1 MELKFRKVHID
12 SRFKAAGTH
21 SDFDYE
27 LAEPFDCPDGTIC
40 YVDNAVI
47 PMSWNT
53 IDTTNQY
60 LYIAEKVSTT
70 YTVRRLDL
78 TVGYHSGVSLKT
90 LLQTALNANVPTG
103 ANGTYTVVH
112 SGNTNAISI
121 SSPPNT
127 LFYILTDDDIKYY
140 DNALYTIDKYN
151 PRSANNVLRNK
162 ESESI
167 VTSSQSYNYNTV
179 WTSQFIDII
188 NHHSVYVCSSL
199 ASFNS
204 LGPRGQSDII
214 CKVPANTSWGSTIFH
229 NVSSAHD
236 FIDVGKRNLSSIRF
250 SLKDA
255 VGNTIN
261 LNGASWSLS
270 LVFAIRE

>member
-1 MELKFRKVHID
+1 MDLKFRKVHID
-12 SRFKAAGTH
+12 SRFKSSGTH
-21 SDFDYE
+21 SDFEYT
-27 LAEPFDCPDGTIC
+27 LAEMFDCPEGTIC
-40 YVDNAVI
+40 YLDNAVI

-53 IDTTNQY
+53 IDSTNQY
-60 LYIAEKVSTT
+60 LYIAEKVGTAYS
-70 YTVRRLDL
+70 VRRLDL
-78 TVGYHSGVSLKT
+78 NVGYHSGVSLKE
-90 LLQTALNANVPTG
+90 QIKSALNANLPTG
-103 ANGTYTVVH
+103 ANGTYNVVH
-112 SGNTNAISI
+112 SSNTNKISI

-127 LFYILTDDDIKYY
+127 LFYVLTDDDIKYT
-140 DNALYTIDKYN
+140 DNALYQIDKYN
-151 PRSANNVLRNK
+151 PRSANNVLRNQ
-162 ESESI
+162 ESASI
-167 VTSSQSYNYNTV
+167 VTSAQSYTYNTV

-199 ASFNS
+199 ASFNT

>member
-1 MELKFRKVHID
+1 MDLKFRKIHID
-12 SRFKAAGTH
+12 SRFKSSGTH
-21 SDFDYE
+21 SDFEYE
-27 LAEPFDCPDGTIC
+27 LAETFDCPEGTIC
-40 YVDNAVI
+40 YLDNAVI

-53 IDTTNQY
+53 IDSTNQY
-60 LYIAEKVSTT
+60 LYIAEKVGTT
-70 YTVRRLDL
+70 YSVRRLDL
-78 TVGYHSGVSLKT
+78 TVGYHSAVSLKT
-90 LLQTALNANVPTG
+90 LLQTALNANLPTG

-112 SGNTNAISI
+112 SPNTNKISI

-127 LFYILTDDDIKYY
+127 LFYILTDDDIRYY
-140 DNALYTIDKYN
+140 DNQLYTIDKYN
-151 PRSANNVLRNK
+151 PRSANNVLRNQ
-162 ESESI
+162 ESASI
-167 VTSSQSYNYNTV
+167 VTSAQSYTYNTV

-188 NHHSVYVCSSL
+188 NHHSVMICSSL
-199 ASFNS
+199 ASFNT
-204 LGPRGQSDII
+204 LGPKGQSDII

-250 SLKDA
+250 SLQDSA
-255 VGNTIN
+255 GNTIN

>member
-1 MELKFRKVHID
+1 MDLKFRKIHID
-12 SRFKAAGTH
+12 SRFKATGTH
-21 SDFDYE
+21 SDFEYT
-27 LAEPFDCPDGTIC
+27 LAETFDLPEGAIC
-40 YVDNAVI
+40 YVDNACI

-60 LYIAEKVSTT
+60 LYIAEKISTT

-90 LLQTALNANVPTG
+90 LLHAALNANLPAG

-112 SGNTNAISI
+112 SSNTNTISI

-140 DNALYTIDKYN
+140 DNALYAIDKGN

-162 ESESI
+162 ESDSI
-167 VTSSQSYNYNTV
+167 VTSAQNFTYNTV

-199 ASFNS
+199 ASFNT

-236 FIDVGKRNLSSIRF
+236 FIDVGKRSLSSIRF

>member
-1 MELKFRKVHID
+1 MDLKFRKIHID
-12 SRFKAAGTH
+12 SRFKSSGTH
-21 SDFDYE
+21 SDFEYT
-27 LAEPFDCPDGTIC
+27 LAEMFDCPEGTIC
-40 YVDNAVI
+40 YLDNAVI

-53 IDTTNQY
+53 IDSTNQY
-60 LYIAEKVSTT
+60 LYIAEKVGTAYS
-70 YTVRRLDL
+70 VRRLDL

-90 LLQTALNANVPTG
+90 LLQTTLNANLPTG
-103 ANGTYTVVH
+103 ANGQYSVVH
-112 SGNTNAISI
+112 SPNTNKISI

-140 DNALYTIDKYN
+140 DNALYSIDKYN
-151 PRSANNVLRNK
+151 PRSANNVLRNQ
-162 ESESI
+162 ESASI
-167 VTSSQSYNYNTV
+167 VTSAQSYTYNTV

-199 ASFNS
+199 ASFNT

-270 LVFAIRE
+270 LVFAIRD